1 MAARGGRSRDRTGTR
16 TRREAGA
23 GRWLEP
29 ALVLTRELVLL
40 AGTLTVLVAFCRPWL
55 VVETAP
61 LAEALLGLPAS
72 ESLPAWRLPGYAR
85 RVDQAWVVAVVQLFG
100 SDQPDPGRLWLIW
113 LSPGSALV
121 AWALLRSR
129 RRPAALATVL
139 IQAFLALFLADRFLE
154 GLEEQ
159 ASAAIE
165 AHYGDGVLLAIL
177 GHGLLAL
184 IALRGLPGRRR
195 GRGGRGRP

>member
-85 RVDQAWVVAVVQLFG
+85 RVDQAWRSPCAIRFVTLLSGLCRSIVFTTVAT
-100 SDQPDPGRLWLIW
+100 
-113 LSPGSALV
+113 SA
-121 AWALLRSR
+121 RS
-129 RRPAALATVL
+129 
-139 IQAFLALFLADRFLE
+139 LALGARIC
-154 GLEEQ
+154 G
-159 ASAAIE
+159 
-165 AHYGDGVLLAIL
+165 
-177 GHGLLAL
+177 
-184 IALRGLPGRRR
+184 
-195 GRGGRGRP
+195 